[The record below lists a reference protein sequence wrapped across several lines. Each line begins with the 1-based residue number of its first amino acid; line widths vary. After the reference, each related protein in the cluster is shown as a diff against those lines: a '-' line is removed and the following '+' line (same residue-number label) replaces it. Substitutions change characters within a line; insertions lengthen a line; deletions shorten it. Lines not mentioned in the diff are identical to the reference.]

1 MRTRK
6 SQTAPS
12 EPELLAEFQKQQL
25 EDSQI
30 ETISSPKK
38 AVPPA
43 KAPKKTEKEK
53 PVLNSPPVRKNRKL
67 SMMTANGETEEPISV
82 TFEDITAAAF
92 RIKNG
97 IRVTPC
103 TKSYR
108 LSEMLGM
115 EVFLKRDYMQITG
128 SFKERGARN
137 TLMMMSK
144 EQKARGVI
152 AASAGNHAMAMAY
165 HGKELG
171 IPVTVCMPVN
181 APITKVSR
189 CEKLKARV
197 YKYGADIIQAK
208 DYALE
213 IAAKEGLAYING
225 YDHPDILAGAG
236 ACALEC
242 IDQVEN
248 IDAVVIP
255 IGGGGLIAGCSVAFK
270 SLNPN
275 IEVIGVESVR
285 CASYKAAL
293 EAGKPVKIEVDQ
305 SMTLADGLCVPKI
318 GSNAFETARS
328 NVDKCVT
335 VDEAYIGLAVLR
347 LVEEEKCVVEGAGA
361 TGLAA
366 ALAGKLD
373 HLKGK
378 RVVFTLCGGNIDS
391 TVLGRVIE
399 RGLAADG
406 RMLRFSVVIS
416 DRPGGLAHLTKVL
429 ADTGASV
436 KDILHERA
444 WLKTSIFQVE
454 NKVVCEVRDAEH
466 GAQLKKVLEENFDQV
481 RFYTYHI

>member
-1 MRTRK
+1 MPLVEETKRTDDTQPSPPSPNTQLKRK
-6 SQTAPS
+6 N
-12 EPELLAEFQKQQL
+12 
-25 EDSQI
+25 
-30 ETISSPKK
+30 
-38 AVPPA
+38 
-43 KAPKKTEKEK
+43 KKTAQM
-53 PVLNSPPVRKNRKL
+53 SQ
-67 SMMTANGETEEPISV
+67 SGETPEPVVVS
-82 TFEDITAAAF
+82 FEDVTAAAF

-97 IRVTPC
+97 TRCTPC

-137 TLMMMSK
+137 TLLMLSK
-144 EQKARGVI
+144 EQRARGVI
-152 AASAGNHAMAMAY
+152 AASAGNHAMALAY
-165 HGKELG
+165 HGRELK

-181 APITKVSR
+181 APITKVTR
-189 CEKLKARV
+189 CENMKARV
-197 YKYGADIIQAK
+197 FKHGSDIIQAK
-208 DYALE
+208 EYAVE
-213 IAAKEGLAYING
+213 ISKKEGLAYING

-242 IDQVEN
+242 MDQVEN

-270 SLNPN
+270 TLNPD
-275 IEVIGVESVR
+275 IEVIGVESVM

-293 EAGKPVKIEVDQ
+293 EAGHPVKIEVDQ
-305 SMTLADGLCVPKI
+305 SMTLADGLCVPQV
-318 GSNAFETARS
+318 GANAFATAKP
-328 NVDKCVT
+328 NVDTSLT

-366 ALAGKLD
+366 ALAGKLE

-378 RVVFTLCGGNIDS
+378 RVVFMLCGGNIDS

-416 DRPGGLAHLTKVL
+416 DRPGGLLKLTKIL
-429 ADTGASV
+429 ADNGASV
-436 KDILHERA
+436 KDIFHERA
-444 WLKTSIFQVE
+444 WLKTSVFQVE
-454 NKVVCEVRDAEH
+454 NKVVCEVKDAEH
-466 GAQLKKVLEENFDQV
+466 GEELRKVLESNFEEV
-481 RFYTYHI
+481 KWSAYHIEHK